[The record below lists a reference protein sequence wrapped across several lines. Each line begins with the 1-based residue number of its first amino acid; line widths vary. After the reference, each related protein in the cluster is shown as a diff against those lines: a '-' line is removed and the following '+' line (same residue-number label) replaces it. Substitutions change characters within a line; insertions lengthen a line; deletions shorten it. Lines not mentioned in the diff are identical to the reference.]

1 MSNPTATTG
10 ILLVGHGTRDETGTR
25 QFLELVEMLKVRL
38 APAAVEAAFLELR
51 EPGIGA
57 GVERLL
63 ALGIGRLVTVPL
75 LLFAAGHIK
84 RDVPTEVEKA
94 LVGLGRGDLQHE
106 QAGHLGCHSAL
117 LELSRRRME
126 DGAERSQ
133 ASGVRG
139 QEGES
144 RNRQTC
150 LLLVARGSKD
160 DEASAEMHRFAA
172 LRGQT
177 DTNLDVEPAFL
188 SLAKPSFD
196 DQLIKIAAA
205 GYRRVIVQP
214 HFLFEG
220 ELVERIRCQIAECTR
235 NRSETDWIVAPPLAD
250 RPGEAGLA
258 SELLA
263 RVILDRCQEAGIRV
277 VVSGGDD

>member
-1 MSNPTATTG
+1 MSNSSATTG
-10 ILLVGHGTRDETGTR
+10 ILIVGHGTRDETGTR

-57 GVERLL
+57 GVEQLL
-63 ALGIGRLVTVPL
+63 ARGIDQLVTVPL

-84 RDVPTEVEKA
+84 RDVPGEVEKA
-94 LVGLGRGDLQHE
+94 LLALGRGDLPRV
-106 QAGHLGCHSAL
+106 QAGHLGCHPDL

-126 DGAERSQ
+126 EGAEREQ
-133 ASGVRG
+133 ESGVRSQG
-139 QEGES
+139 SGKK
-144 RNRQTC
+144 QTC

-172 LRGQT
+172 LRAEK
-177 DTNLDVEPAFL
+177 DPELVVETAFL
-188 SLAKPSFD
+188 AMAQPTFD

-205 GYRRVIVQP
+205 NYARVIVQP

-220 ELVERIRCQIAECTR
+220 ELVERIRCQTTECAR
-235 NRSETDWIVAPPLAD
+235 NRLETEWIVALPLAD

-263 RVILDRCQEAGIRV
+263 NVILDRLREAGIRV